1 MIEKYRNRLK
11 EIIEMSFQTLEMKLS
26 NGEIISKNE
35 ASFQLELGY
44 ILKVFGELYEFHP
57 REKFHLEMESY
68 LTLKSTSIK
77 SRSKNARVDLFM
89 SFGTENEFV
98 RAAIELK
105 FFKRKNFR
113 EPNNRY
119 DIFKDISN
127 LEAYKENGIDL
138 NYLFIS
144 TDHEHYV
151 NQSKY
156 SEDTKDFDIRKGS
169 SYQSGQVLEYRTAKP
184 YGPPIVLKGN
194 YKFDWSEPTKNIFFT
209 KIEI

>member
-1 MIEKYRNRLK
+1 
-11 EIIEMSFQTLEMKLS
+11 MK
-26 NGEIISKNE
+26 
-35 ASFQLELGY
+35 
-44 ILKVFGELYEFHP
+44 FHP

-209 KIEI
+209 KIEIWIYGKIRLITRNGTLDYRSAIQQLTKSNAQQKETRTSCIW